1 MAKKTEPASR
11 QALPTPR
18 KAIPA
23 EFAMD
28 EVLWAAW
35 MYYEQGLKQEHIAD
49 QLGISR
55 ASVFNL
61 LQKARDER
69 IVNISID
76 PTRMSQAALSNR
88 IKDLC
93 EIETCYVLPASGSS
107 DPVHD
112 QIGRLG
118 ARVLEQLL
126 QANDTIGVA
135 WGRTVLAMSQHLQNL
150 NLPNVTIA
158 QVTGSSAATFAFSPP
173 LCTSNIAERLHARC
187 VNLHAPGIVSSPDVK
202 TIFMSEPAI
211 RNHFSLLSQC
221 TKLLFGVTSIVGP
234 TLLVEGEFMTEVELQ
249 SYRDLGAVGFA
260 CGYFYD
266 RDGAIVRSEF
276 DERHITMPLDKLRQ
290 VPQRLCV
297 GGGPD
302 KAESISAMLK
312 AKLANI
318 LVTDEATARAVI
330 GILSK

>member
-1 MAKKTEPASR
+1 MAKKTEPAPR
-11 QALPTPR
+11 QATPTPR
-18 KAIPA
+18 KTIPA

-69 IVNISID
+69 IVNIAID
-76 PTRMSQAALSNR
+76 PTRMSQAALSNK
-88 IKDLC
+88 IKSLC
-93 EIETCYVLPASGSS
+93 DIETCYVLPDSGSS

-202 TIFMSEPAI
+202 RIFMSEPAI

-266 RDGAIVRSEF
+266 RNGQIVRSEF
-276 DERHITMPLDKLRQ
+276 DERHITMPLEKLRQ

-318 LVTDEATARAVI
+318 LVTDEATAREVI
-330 GILSK
+330 AILSA

>member
-1 MAKKTEPASR
+1 MANKKDSTARPMQSAGR
-11 QALPTPR
+11 P
-18 KAIPA
+18 AIPA

-35 MYYEQGLKQEHIAD
+35 MYYEQGQKQEDIAGT
-49 QLGISR
+49 LGISR

-76 PTRMSQAALSNR
+76 PTRMSQASLALK
-88 IKDLC
+88 IKDLYGL
-93 EIETCYVLPASGSS
+93 EACYVLPVTAPSE
-107 DPVHD
+107 PIHN

-126 QANDTIGVA
+126 RPNDTIGVA
-135 WGRTVLAMSQHLQNL
+135 WGRTVLAMSQHLQNV

-173 LCTSNIAERLHARC
+173 LCTSNIAERLNARC

-202 TIFMSEPAI
+202 RIFMAEPSI
-211 RNHFSLLSQC
+211 RTHFALLSQC
-221 TKLLFGVTSIVGP
+221 TKLLFGVTPITGP
-234 TLLVEGEFMTEVELQ
+234 TLLVEGEFMTEIELQ
-249 SYRDLGAVGFA
+249 AYRDLGAVGFA

-266 RDGAIVRSEF
+266 ADGAIVRTEF
-276 DERHITMPLDKLRQ
+276 DGRHITMPLEELRE
-290 VPQRLCV
+290 VPQRICV
-297 GGGPD
+297 GGGPG
-302 KAESISAMLK
+302 KADSVRAMLK
-312 AKLANI
+312 AGLATI
-318 LVTDEATARAVI
+318 LVTDDQTARAVMARQA
-330 GILSK
+330 G

>member
-1 MAKKTEPASR
+1 
-11 QALPTPR
+11 
-18 KAIPA
+18 
-23 EFAMD
+23 MD

-35 MYYEQGLKQEHIAD
+35 MYYEQGQKQEFIAD

-69 IVNISID
+69 VVNISID
-76 PTRMSQAALSNR
+76 PTRMSQAVLSNR
-88 IKDLC
+88 IKELYSID
-93 EIETCYVLPASGSS
+93 TCYVLPLSTSG

-126 QANDTIGVA
+126 RPGDTIGVA

-173 LCTSNIAERLHARC
+173 LCTSNIAERLNARC

-202 TIFMSEPAI
+202 KIFMAEPSI
-211 RNHFSLLSQC
+211 RTHFALLSQC
-221 TKLLFGVTSIVGP
+221 TKLLFGVTPIVGR
-234 TLLVEGEFMTEVELQ
+234 TLLVEGEFMTEEELQ

-260 CGYFYD
+260 SGYFYD
-266 RDGAIVRSEF
+266 RAGQIVRTEF
-276 DERHITMPLDKLRQ
+276 DNRHITMPLEELRQ
-290 VPQRLCV
+290 VPERICV
-297 GGGPD
+297 GGGPG
-302 KAESISAMLK
+302 KAESIRAMLR
-312 AKLANI
+312 AKLATI
-318 LVTDEATARAVI
+318 LVTDDRTAMELV
-330 GILSK
+330 SKGG